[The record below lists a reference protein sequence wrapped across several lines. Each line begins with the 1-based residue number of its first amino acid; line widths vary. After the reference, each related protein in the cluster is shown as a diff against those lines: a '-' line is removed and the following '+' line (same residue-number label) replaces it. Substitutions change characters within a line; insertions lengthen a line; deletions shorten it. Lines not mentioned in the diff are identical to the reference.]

1 MLQSEDSARH
11 SRAAIVLAGGDGT
24 RLRSLTR
31 FVWGAEVP
39 KQFCPLLGER
49 TMLEETLLR
58 THAAVPADHTVV
70 VVNRAHQRF
79 YQPLLRGMT
88 PHQVVEQPGNR
99 GTAPAVFIGLRR
111 LLELGRGATVAVFP
125 SDHFVDNTERF
136 ARHIEKA
143 FEAIDEFPQL
153 CVLLGS
159 TPNAPERSYGWLE
172 PDGRISFD
180 RPDLLRVRRFWE
192 KPDAE
197 TAARLYRGGCLW
209 NSFIVV
215 AALPT
220 LHAMFAE
227 YTPELFCSFGAEMAA
242 AVDEEAAAERLY
254 ERLESTGFSEQIL
267 AQCPP
272 NLAVMK
278 MDDLEWNDLGEPAR
292 VLDVVSSMSRRPRWF
307 QNFVSGHSF
316 DALAAGK

>member
-1 MLQSEDSARH
+1 MLQPENSARH
-11 SRAAIVLAGGDGT
+11 SRAAIVLAGGEGT

-31 FVWGAEVP
+31 FIWGAEIP
-39 KQFCPLLGER
+39 KQFCPLLGEQ
-49 TMLEETLLR
+49 TMLEETLVR
-58 THAAVPADHTVV
+58 AHTAIPAEHTVV

-79 YQPLLRGMT
+79 YQPLLRRMA
-88 PHQVVEQPGNR
+88 PHQVVEQPRNR

-136 ARHIEKA
+136 ARHIEMA
-143 FEAIDEFPQL
+143 FQAIDEFPQL

-172 PDGRISFD
+172 PDARISFTH
-180 RPDLLRVRRFWE
+180 PNLLRVRRFWE
-192 KPDAE
+192 KPDQE

-209 NSFIVV
+209 NSFIIV

-227 YTPELFCSFGAEMAA
+227 YMPELFCTFGAEMAA

-254 ERLESTGFSEQIL
+254 ERLDSTGFSEQIL

-278 MDDLEWNDLGEPAR
+278 MADVEWNDLGEPAR
-292 VLDVVSSMSRRPRWF
+292 VLDVVASMRLRPRWF
-307 QNFVSGHSF
+307 QNFVSGSDF
-316 DALAAGK
+316 DSLAAGK

>member
-1 MLQSEDSARH
+1 MLQPENSARH
-11 SRAAIVLAGGDGT
+11 SRAAIVLAGGEGT
-24 RLRSLTR
+24 RLRSLTK
-31 FVWGAEVP
+31 FIWGVEVP

-49 TMLEETLLR
+49 TMLEDTLLR
-58 THAAVPADHTVV
+58 AHAAVPAEHTVV

-79 YQPLLRGMT
+79 YRPLLPGMAS
-88 PHQVVEQPGNR
+88 HQVVEQPGNR

-111 LLELGRGATVAVFP
+111 LLALGREATVAVFP
-125 SDHFVDNTERF
+125 SDHFIDDNERF
-136 ARHIEKA
+136 AQHIEMA

-172 PDGRISFD
+172 PDARISFT

-192 KPDAE
+192 KPDQE
-197 TAARLYRGGCLW
+197 TVTRLYRGGCLW
-209 NSFIVV
+209 NSFIIV

-242 AVDEEAAAERLY
+242 PEDEEAAVERLY
-254 ERLESTGFSEQIL
+254 ERLQTTGFSEQIL
-267 AQCPP
+267 SQCPP

-278 MDDLEWNDLGEPAR
+278 MDDVEWNDLGEPAR
-292 VLDVVSSMSRRPRWF
+292 VLDVVASMRRRPRWF
-307 QNFVSGHSF
+307 ENLAIGSF
-316 DALAAGK
+316 SESLAAGK